1 MSLRCPTGCRLLAIL
16 LPLTLL
22 PLSVRA
28 QQGQV
33 TGTVQSG
40 SELPVA
46 SVSVQVVGTDAG
58 TLTDQQGR
66 YRLQVPAGEVELR
79 ASRIGFR
86 QVTRTVTVEAGE
98 SVQVDFTLAREA
110 VEMGGVVASVAAS
123 EATRRE
129 IGTDVVGFDAAEQV
143 EQGAVNNLSD
153 LLDGR
158 TTGVS
163 INQSSGTVGTAA
175 TVRVRGATSLTQD
188 NVPIVYLDGI
198 RVSNAT
204 GTGPGSVDFPNGAT
218 ISRLDDLN
226 PDDLARVQVLKGPTA
241 AAAYGSE
248 AAAGVLIL
256 ETKEGGEQGPR
267 ITVRTE
273 QGFTRDDTDYPD
285 NYFNLTEFGGFTD
298 IDAPVIQQWRP
309 VQNPA
314 TGEIFARHNPL
325 ENPRQDPFQTGRKQR
340 HNVAVR
346 GGSGDGL
353 TYYSSFQ
360 YEHDSGVFSQESLER
375 YSLRANF
382 GARPWEPLHVSVSTN
397 YVNSELRLPDNDR
410 SFFGMVGN
418 GIAGFPG
425 LSFGTLPDG
434 SRGDCLETLVSGS
447 PESVCERVR
456 GTGLVPFEV
465 LEAIRNEQDVE
476 RFIGSVVTTL
486 APVEWFESNLTV
498 GIDNPQTKDYNLIPL
513 DPELPLGEDSRGF
526 VRDIRTTD
534 QIITVDW
541 TNTATIQLTDDLE
554 ASTTVGGQFVDKETE
569 SVGCT
574 GDEFP
579 SFNAI
584 SCDAAQTTTGFSN
597 TIENAELGGYLQE
610 SLSYRNYVYLTGAL
624 RVDDNSAFGR
634 EQDPIVSPS
643 LNTSL
648 VLSDMPFWE
657 VDAVDDLRLRFAWGK
672 AAQAPA
678 PFAQARTLRPVR
690 QIIDGEQQTG
700 LSPQDPGNPNL
711 APERNEEYEAGFD
724 AELLAGRL
732 GLSFTYFNQETT
744 DAILS
749 TTPPPS
755 EGFPGAR
762 FVNIGAVAN
771 EGVEAHV
778 NAEILDREEI
788 DWSVDLTFSSVDPV
802 VTELGDQP
810 PTFFGIGGGQH
821 FREGFAP
828 GIYSGQVVA
837 EAERDGEGNI
847 IPGSVVLAPG
857 NLGDENRPDLR
868 NLGNPSPRNE
878 QSLATTV
885 TLFNNLS
892 IHTRFD
898 RAADFHV
905 HNSTA
910 DFRNPFIPDQNGGR
924 RYAFRQAES
933 TPEEQAM
940 MEGVG
945 VDDATAV
952 FVEEGDFVKWRE
964 VTVSYELPTAV
975 VGLVG
980 PVGSAQLTVGGRN
993 LKTWTDYTGLDPEL
1007 NFDGGRDTFA
1017 AGEFLTQPPPV
1028 SLYARLSVTF

>member
-1 MSLRCPTGCRLLAIL
+1 MSLRTVTRWCPLALI
-16 LPLTLL
+16 LPLTLV
-22 PLSVRA
+22 PVSVEA
-28 QQGQV
+28 QEGQV
-33 TGTVQSG
+33 TGTVRSQSG
-40 SELPVA
+40 PPVPSA
-46 SVSVQVVGTDAG
+46 SVQVSAADVG
-58 TLTDQQGR
+58 TLTDEDGQ
-66 YRLQVPAGEVELR
+66 YRLQIPAGEVELR
-79 ASRIGFR
+79 VTRIGFR
-86 QVTRTVTVEAGE
+86 EAVRTVTVPAGE
-98 SVQVDFTLAREA
+98 SVEVSFTLTPRA

-123 EATRRE
+123 EAIRRE
-129 IGTDVVGFDAAEQV
+129 VGTDVVGFDAAEEV
-143 EQGAVNNLSD
+143 EQGAVDNLSD

-163 INQSSGTVGTAA
+163 VNQSSGTVGTAS
-175 TVRVRGATSLTQD
+175 TIRVRGATSLTQD
-188 NVPIVYLDGI
+188 NVPIVYVDGI

-256 ETKEGGEQGPR
+256 ETKDGRDEGAR
-267 ITVRTE
+267 ITARTE
-273 QGFTRDDTDYPD
+273 QGFSWDDTDYPD

-298 IDAPVIQQWRP
+298 LTAPVIQQWRP
-309 VQNPA
+309 VQNPV

-325 ENPRQDPFQTGRKQR
+325 ENPRQSPFQTGRKNR
-340 HNVAVR
+340 HNVSIS
-346 GGSGDGL
+346 GGSEDGL

-360 YEHDSGVFSQESLER
+360 YEHDTGVFPQENLER

-382 GARPWEPLHVSVSTN
+382 GAQPWEILQLSVSTN
-397 YVNSELRLPDNDR
+397 YVNSDLRLPDNDR

-418 GIAGFPG
+418 GTAGFPS

-434 SRGDCLETLVSGS
+434 SRGDCLSTLVFGS
-447 PESVCERVR
+447 PESACERVR

-465 LEAIRNEQDVE
+465 LETIRNEQDVE

-486 APVEWFESNLTV
+486 TPVEWLESNLTV
-498 GIDNPQTKDYNLIPL
+498 GIDNPQTKDFNLIPL

-541 TNTATIQLTDDLE
+541 TNTATIQLTEDFE
-554 ASTTVGGQFVDKETE
+554 SSTTVGGQFVDKTTE

-584 SCDAAQTTTGFSN
+584 SCDAAETATGFSSI
-597 TIENAELGGYLQE
+597 IENAELGGYLQE
-610 SLSYRNYVYLTGAL
+610 SVSYRDYVYLTGAL
-624 RVDDNSAFGR
+624 RMDDNSAFGR
-634 EQDPIVSPS
+634 EQDPIISPS
-643 LNTSL
+643 VNTSI
-648 VLSDMPFWE
+648 VLSDMPFWGL
-657 VDAVDDLRLRFAWGK
+657 DAVDALRLRFAWGK
-672 AAQAPA
+672 AAQAPE
-678 PFAQARTLRPVR
+678 PFAQNRTFRPVR

-700 LSPQDPGNPNL
+700 LSPLDPGNPEL

-724 AELLAGRL
+724 AELLEARL
-732 GLSFTYFNQETT
+732 ALSFTYFNQETT

-755 EGFPGAR
+755 EGFPGPK
-762 FVNIGAVAN
+762 FVNIGAVEN
-771 EGVEAHV
+771 EGIEANL
-778 NAEILDREEI
+778 NAEILNREEVS
-788 DWSVDLTFSSVDPV
+788 WTVDLTYSSVDPV

-828 GIYSGQVVA
+828 GIYSGPVVA
-837 EAERDGEGNI
+837 EAERDDDGNI
-847 IPGSVVLAPG
+847 IPGRVVLAPG
-857 NLGDENRPDLR
+857 NLGDPNRPNLR

-878 QSLATTV
+878 QSLATTI
-885 TLFNNLS
+885 TLFNSLR
-892 IHTRFD
+892 IHTLFS

-905 HNSTA
+905 HNSSA
-910 DFRNPFIPDQNGGR
+910 EFRNPFIPDQNGGR
-924 RYAFRQAES
+924 KFAFRQAES

-940 MEGVG
+940 IEGIG
-945 VDDATAV
+945 VSDPTPV
-952 FVEEGDFVKWRE
+952 FVEEGDFIKWRE
-964 VTVSYELPTAV
+964 VTLSYDLPDSVTE
-975 VGLVG
+975 LVG
-980 PVGSAQLTVGGRN
+980 PVRSARLTVGGRN

-1007 NFDGGRDTFA
+1007 NFDGGRDTYA

-1028 SLYARLSVTF
+1028 SLYTRLSVTF

>member
-1 MSLRCPTGCRLLAIL
+1 MSLRTVTRRCALALL
-16 LPLTLL
+16 LPVALV
-22 PLSVRA
+22 PVSADA
-28 QQGQV
+28 QEGQV
-33 TGTVQSG
+33 TGTVRSQSG
-40 SELPVA
+40 APVPSA
-46 SVSVQVVGTDAG
+46 SVQVAGTDLG
-58 TLTDQQGR
+58 TLTDEDGQ
-66 YRLQVPAGEVELR
+66 YRLRVPAGELELR
-79 ASRIGFR
+79 ATRIGFR
-86 QVTRTVTVEAGE
+86 EAVRTVTVSEGA
-98 SVQVDFTLAREA
+98 SAKVDFTLTARA
-110 VEMGGVVASVAAS
+110 VEMGGVVASVAAGD
-123 EATRRE
+123 AIRRE
-129 IGTDVVGFDAAEQV
+129 VGTDVVGFDAAEEV
-143 EQGAVNNLSD
+143 EKGAVNNLSD

-158 TTGVS
+158 TTGISV
-163 INQSSGTVGTAA
+163 NQSSGTLGTAS
-175 TVRVRGATSLTQD
+175 TIRVRGATSLTQD
-188 NVPIVYLDGI
+188 NVPIVYVDGI

-226 PDDLARVQVLKGPTA
+226 PDDLASVQVLKGPTA

-248 AAAGVLIL
+248 AAAGVLII
-256 ETKEGGEQGPR
+256 ETKRGREEGAR

-273 QGFTRDDTDYPD
+273 QGFSWDDTEYPD
-285 NYFNLTEFGGFTD
+285 NYFNLTKFGGFTD
-298 IDAPVIQQWRP
+298 PDAEVIQQWRP
-309 VQNPA
+309 VQNPV

-325 ENPRQDPFQTGRKQR
+325 ENPRQSPFQTGRKRR
-340 HNVAVR
+340 HNVSVR
-346 GGSGDGL
+346 GGAGGGL
-353 TYYSSFQ
+353 TYYSSLQ
-360 YEHDSGVFSQESLER
+360 YEHDTGVFPQENVER

-382 GARPWEPLHVSVSTN
+382 GARPSEILQLSVSTN

-418 GIAGFPG
+418 GTAGFPG

-434 SRGDCLETLVSGS
+434 SRGDCLATLVFDS
-447 PESVCERVR
+447 PVSACERVR

-486 APVEWFESNLTV
+486 TPVDWLESNLTV

-526 VRDIRTTD
+526 VQDIRTTD

-541 TNTATIQLTDDLE
+541 TNTATFQLTDELE
-554 ASTTVGGQFVDKETE
+554 SSTTVGGQFVDKETE

-584 SCDAAQTTTGFSN
+584 SCDAAETTTGFSN
-597 TIENAELGGYLQE
+597 IIENAELGGYLQE
-610 SLSYRNYVYLTGAL
+610 SLSFRDYVFLTGAL

-643 LNTSL
+643 VNTSV
-648 VLSDMPFWE
+648 VLSDMPFWNVE
-657 VDAVDDLRLRFAWGK
+657 AVDDLRLRFAWGK
-672 AAQAPA
+672 AAQAPD

-700 LSPQDPGNPNL
+700 LSPLDPGNPEL
-711 APERNEEYEAGFD
+711 APERNEEFEAGFD
-724 AELLAGRL
+724 AELLEGRL
-732 GLSFTYFNQETT
+732 ALSFTYFSQETT

-755 EGFPGAR
+755 EGFPGPK
-762 FVNIGAVAN
+762 FVNIGAIEN
-771 EGVEAHV
+771 EGIEA
-778 NAEILDREEI
+778 NLDAEILNRE
-788 DWSVDLTFSSVDPV
+788 DVSWTVNLTHSTLDPV
-802 VTELGDQP
+802 VTELGGQP

-828 GIYSGQVVA
+828 GIYSGAVVE
-837 EAERDGEGNI
+837 EAERDDDGDI

-857 NLGDENRPDLR
+857 NLGDPNRPNLR
-868 NLGNPSPRNE
+868 NLGNPSPRSE
-878 QSLATTV
+878 QSLSTTI
-885 TLFNNLS
+885 TLFNRLRV
-892 IHTRFD
+892 HTLFA

-905 HNSTA
+905 HNSSA
-910 DFRNPFIPDQNGGR
+910 EFRNPFIPDQNGGR

-940 MEGVG
+940 MEGIG
-945 VDDATAV
+945 VDDPTAV
-952 FVEEGDFVKWRE
+952 FVEEGDFIKWRE
-964 VTVSYELPTAV
+964 LTLSYDLPGSLTD
-975 VGLVG
+975 LVG
-980 PVGSAQLTVGGRN
+980 PVRSARLTVGGRN

-1007 NFDGGRDTFA
+1007 NFDGGSDTFA

-1028 SLYARLSVTF
+1028 SLYGRLSVTF